1 MFGSLDVA
9 TNRGELGCWNDADV
23 TIDVLFGVT
32 PVIGDDASRSAR
44 CRRMAVNMSEEVW
57 EVSVELIIIMWC
69 T

>member
-32 PVIGDDASRSAR
+32 PVIGDDASCPAR
-44 CRRMAVNMSEEVW
+44 CHRMAVNMSEKVW
-57 EVSVELIIIMWC
+57 EVSVELIIIMQC